1 MFINSISNQNFKA
14 KVPLSEYKG
23 VILKLTKKDNEKI
36 AKLIEQRTLLE
47 FELSFI
53 NKMLEKK
60 KTIIGSSTM
69 FNRKIKLEAFIN
81 DITNQIKEIKI
92 NRLNKQK
99 ARAEKKVDLMV

>member
-23 VILKLTKKDNEKI
+23 VILKLTKKDKEKI
-36 AKLIEQRTLLE
+36 AKLIEERTLLE

-53 NKMLEKK
+53 DKMLDKK
-60 KTIIGSSTM
+60 KTIIGCSSLA
-69 FNRKIKLEAFIN
+69 NRKFKLEAFID